1 MILPCLAMSIRG
13 EKIDMARVTL
23 EDIAKAC
30 NVTKGLVSRSLA
42 GKYNVSEEMRLKIA
56 QKAAELGYDMTH
68 LRKKKE
74 KISRVLLVISSRML
88 LKEDYWQPIIKS
100 LARVLD
106 MNSISLEYFV
116 YDDKKIE
123 DEQLKHLISLNTN
136 AYVIIHNNP
145 ENIVDLLRKTGK
157 NIVEVDPKLF
167 HSDGITKVKFSNYDS
182 TYLAV
187 ETLIENKHKTIA
199 FYGSD
204 MHSTSFRER
213 HEGFLSCI
221 NTHASNGVKGIS
233 IIFDNKNLHYS
244 DDALLEKNLKK
255 YPITALICANDIIAE
270 RAYAVIYSMGKKIPD
285 DISVIGFDNIKSSSY
300 LNPPLST
307 YNVPREELGK
317 EVANYLIGV
326 FKENQLQFSEIVI
339 RCSYVSRDSV
349 KKIN

>member
-1 MILPCLAMSIRG
+1 
-13 EKIDMARVTL
+13 MARVTL

-30 NVTKGLVSRSLA
+30 QVTKGLVSRSLA
-42 GKYNVSEEMRLKIA
+42 GKYNVSEETRARIA
-56 QKAAELGYDMTH
+56 QKAAELGYDTTH

-74 KISRVLLVISSRML
+74 TINRVLLVISSRML

-100 LARVLD
+100 LSRVLD
-106 MNSISLEYFV
+106 MRSISLEYFV
-116 YDDKKIE
+116 YGDNKIDE
-123 DEQLKHLISLNTN
+123 EQLKHLVSLKTN

-145 ENIVDLLRKTGK
+145 ENIVDLLKKTCK
-157 NIVEVDPKLF
+157 PIVEVDPKIF

-187 ETLIENKHKTIA
+187 EALIENKHKIIA

-213 HEGFLSCI
+213 HEGFLASI
-221 NTHASNGVKGIS
+221 NAHNSEGVKGIS
-233 IIFDNKNLHYS
+233 IIFNNKNLNYS
-244 DDALLEKNLKK
+244 DDVLLEKNLRK

-270 RAYAVIYSMGKKIPD
+270 RAYVVIRSMGKKIPD
-285 DISVIGFDNIKSSSY
+285 DISVIGFDNIKNSCY
-300 LNPPLST
+300 FDPPLST

-326 FKENQLQFSEIVI
+326 FGENQLQFSEIVI
-339 RCSYVSRDSV
+339 RCGYVPRDSV
-349 KKIN
+349 KKLS